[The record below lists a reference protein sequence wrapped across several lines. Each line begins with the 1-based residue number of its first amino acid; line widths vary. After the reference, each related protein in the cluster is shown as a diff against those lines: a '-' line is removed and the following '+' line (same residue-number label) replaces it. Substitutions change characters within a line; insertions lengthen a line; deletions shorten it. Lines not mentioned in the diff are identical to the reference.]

1 MNDFI
6 NNLNGKIL
14 VSSCLLGLKTRY
26 DGKTQKSLID
36 LIKKKD
42 ILFFCP
48 EQGGG
53 LATPRKPAEIEVGK
67 TAKDV
72 ILGNGKIINSA
83 GEDVTKEF
91 LKGAFETLNICK
103 IFLVKYAILKSKSP
117 SCGYKK
123 VYDGTFKGNLI
134 DGNGITTELLEQNGI
149 KIFTEN
155 DFF

>member
-6 NNLNGKIL
+6 NNLNWKIL

-26 DGKTQKSLID
+26 DWKTQKSLID

-48 EQGGG
+48 EQWWW
-53 LATPRKPAEIEVGK
+53 LATPRKPAEIEVWK

-72 ILGNGKIINSA
+72 ILWNWKIINSA
-83 GEDVTKEF
+83 WEDVTKEF
-91 LKGAFETLNICK
+91 LKWAFETLNICK

-117 SCGYKK
+117 SCWYKK
-123 VYDGTFKGNLI
+123 VYDWTFKWNLI
-134 DGNGITTELLEQNGI
+134 DWNWITTELLEQNWI